1 MKPVWFFTFLV
12 VLFIAPIFARVSAAS
27 LKFDPKTAT
36 VNAGDT
42 FTVDVVVDPGS
53 EQVTSSDV
61 YILFDKNYLTAES
74 VTDGTYFPTVLNDVT
89 AGRVY
94 IAGLVN
100 DPSDY
105 KTGTGTIAK
114 VTFKAITNGTVTLT
128 YRCGTTFAD
137 TSKIIKNDA
146 NSSNIITCSTND
158 EATITIGNGVSTI
171 TATPSI
177 SSLPTTGTGGTTSTS
192 SSTIYSTARPNELP
206 QSGVLDNLL
215 RALVPGAAFVAIG
228 ALVHLIL

>member
-1 MKPVWFFTFLV
+1 MKPVWFFLLVMVLV
-12 VLFIAPIFARVSAAS
+12 VAPAFSHVSAAS

-36 VNAGDT
+36 LNAGET
-42 FTVDVVVDPGS
+42 VTVDIVVDPGS
-53 EQVTSSDV
+53 EQITSSDV

-74 VTDGTYFPTVLNDVT
+74 VTDGTYFPTVLNDIT

-105 KTGTGTIAK
+105 KTGVGTIAK
-114 VTFKAITNGTVTLT
+114 VTFKAITNGTVSLT

-158 EATITIGNGVSTI
+158 VGTITVGNGVSTI
-171 TATPSI
+171 TATPAVSG
-177 SSLPTTGTGGTTSTS
+177 LPTTGSTSTTS
-192 SSTIYSTARPNELP
+192 SSVYSTARPNELP
-206 QSGVLDNLL
+206 ESGVIDNLL
-215 RALVPGAAFVAIG
+215 RALVPGAAFVVVG